1 MTKFDILFQVVQVG
15 AFFQECQ
22 HIIIEVEY
30 DYLGGALPTFRP
42 SADLCNNYNE
52 LFDGLM
58 YRINLVR
65 LAQYNFTY
73 INLQ

>member
-1 MTKFDILFQVVQVG
+1 M
-15 AFFQECQ
+15 
-22 HIIIEVEY
+22 
-30 DYLGGALPTFRP
+30 PTIGP
-42 SADLCNNYNE
+42 SADLRNNYNE